1 LKIASETVVTVFLAT
16 YPGWSHYI
24 HGAHSS
30 IKTSPHWH
38 LEVLL
43 VYHIVVVWRQLQNV
57 KGDLAGL
64 IAQVFRNQAKKEL
77 HHLVQSRA
85 ECNGR

>member
-1 LKIASETVVTVFLAT
+1 M
-16 YPGWSHYI
+16 
-24 HGAHSS
+24 
-30 IKTSPHWH
+30 
-38 LEVLL
+38 L
-43 VYHIVVVWRQLQNV
+43 VYHVVVVWRQLQNV